1 MLKKIYKYTL
11 NITLLSGMHIGG
23 SSDSF
28 DIGGADSSVIKNPI
42 TKEPYIPG
50 SSLKGKLR
58 SLLVKE
64 NPMIVVHGEEKD
76 LDFNEKDKEA
86 VVFSNLFQPVKMNED
101 TIQSTRAIFRDAV
114 LTPESKKDLQNFL
127 GADTYTEIKAENKI
141 SILKGTAETP
151 RFIERVPAGA
161 KFKGEIILQIYDTDD
176 EETLK
181 KGIETA
187 LERLQDNYLG
197 ASGTRGYGEVKV
209 DYKSETVY
217 ENKGSE

>member
-114 LTPESKKDLQNFL
+114 LTEESKKDLQNFL

-161 KFKGEIILQIYDTDD
+161 KFIGEIILQIYDTDD

-197 ASGTRGYGEVKV
+197 ASGTRGYGEVKI
-209 DYKSETVY
+209 DYESETVY